1 MNAYLCA
8 ALGVTFLLM
17 AAEAWLV
24 YRALHDSEPRR

>member
-8 ALGVTFLLM
+8 ALGASFLLM

-24 YRALHDSEPRR
+24 HRALHASEPRR